1 MGDRDIPS
9 VPITTLAGLTSLS
22 DMLSELPISDSLST
36 VSTALNRSLLFHPR
50 VAEEANNLLATRD
63 DSLIG
68 QLVNAIEQTNS
79 DHIELKDQYVQ
90 PSTSKS
96 MQDGPLLL
104 QAIRSCR
111 ADVFNRPQTA
121 ATHQQQQHQQ
131 QQMLAQQQQQH
142 KIIFTSQIPNFPS
155 EHYSS
160 LQTQHQQQDYLSQIS
175 QISQQQQPS
184 QPIVLSQSPVSSQHS
199 NHPPLETRNQTKI
212 PYQQQQQQQQHQQ
225 QSPQTTPSPSSKVI
239 IRQQVINLPN
249 IAYSSNSAENSQQQ
263 QQIFQQQQQQQQL
276 LQQQQHQ
283 QQNKQQQYHNQNV
296 IVSHQSVIQNQQVSQ
311 FHQQQQ
317 QLPPQQQ
324 QPQQLH
330 KPTDPHRTVIQQPV
344 AAAAGSSLNALPD
357 SVVSQQHHQQQPQQQ
372 QQQPLV
378 NHVAQQQQSQ
388 QQQAIYQQHQTVSPQ
403 QQSHQ
408 NVINLNNNLNS
419 ASTTVQHN
427 QHVTTNHVQPLQ
439 QQQQRTP
446 LPAPKQQSQTATIN
460 EQSQLKNGN
469 TTAVNNHQPYP
480 RSQVPTQ
487 QTPQQQQQH
496 NVNHVIKTPEAAPR
510 NSEYLQQQQS
520 KNLDARGR
528 PSPAQGTT
536 APETDPTQ
544 TSLRKQQE
552 HQQAQAATPPVQ
564 RINQPTPM
572 STPPNKPRP
581 PGGVP
586 PGGTQTSTPP
596 SGPRPISV
604 AGALQRATM
613 NAPKLA
619 ATTPTP
625 VTSIAVS
632 GALMKTPTTT
642 TTSAPT
648 TPSSVSQQPMP
659 QPVQQANQ
667 TPVKK
672 PQKVNLKKLCRMVS
686 MGEVDSLS
694 LKKCSVRLEKLSED
708 HMTMMQEDLKKF
720 SQAEPKL
727 AMRLGLVKKSAEM
740 IFSKMK
746 EDERRYTGLLAKRK
760 AQEDAMNPED
770 MFSKPKLRKVE
781 KMVIPV
787 VKKLSKEE
795 LMNTNTYQRFMSI
808 MGKIFDQLDETEAPN
823 LDEADE
829 QFECIPTS
837 MLSSISSEAAKLK
850 ARNAID
856 AIPENKLTLL
866 ITYAMRSVHSAK
878 NLSGTELQDDLVG
891 DECIEKILNAMEAA
905 LLICSIYTCKSTK
918 FLQEDNIDAI
928 IKFVQFQLRE
938 TVFPSYDP
946 VYSVETKKKT
956 DGKKSKKMP
965 SYQQKGLSVL
975 YTKIVELGKQL
986 VTMFEKFHFVDT
998 IVIHASALGVEP
1010 FFVDNIETLQF
1021 VCLDLVTSIFQN
1033 EKYSH
1038 HRRNIVADILS
1049 SIDRLP
1055 HSKRNLRPYKLVNN
1069 AGNIQMM
1076 TALVLQLIQC
1086 AVVLPEAMGDSN
1098 PKKANNE
1105 IVNSSNPKSADLYII
1120 GKYDTA
1126 LSIGGNFLATFLD
1139 KCKSRSSET
1148 DFRPLFENF
1157 IHDLL
1162 TTVNKPEWPASEL
1175 LLSLLGT
1182 MLVKKMSDKG
1192 VEQSIRVVSLEYLGI
1207 VAARLR
1213 KDTVESRCK
1222 VRTMDSLIKYIKI
1235 EQEKEGDEYKQNSK
1249 FQLDEEEERTEFLE
1263 KILLDFLAANA
1274 QEGNIVWNHA
1284 RHFYI
1289 TQWYRDIIQRK
1300 KNIAAGEKGYAS
1312 RKKQAKRRKKYTSES
1327 ENSDG
1332 GGIDSDIEEVK
1343 TGVDQELNSEIFRLL
1358 DTRKATYLSQI
1369 CPFGDKNAGISE
1381 IKTYIDYGNANLIA
1395 QYLASKRSFS
1405 QSFDKYL
1412 QKIILVVREPVVA
1425 IRTRAMKCLGNIVE
1439 VDQMVLA
1446 RKDMQMGVHQKLL
1459 DTAISVRE
1467 AAVDL
1472 VGKYILSDPDLID
1485 QYYDMI
1491 STRILD
1497 TGVSVRKRV
1506 IKILR
1511 DICIEY
1517 PEQEKIPDIC
1527 VKMIRRVNDEEG
1539 IQKLVMDVFMTMWF
1553 HPCNPNDK
1561 AAMDRKITQIIDVV
1575 CSSHET
1581 GTQGFDALLKSI
1593 FEPKENKEDSKA
1605 KKEIPKTLIKACQQ
1619 IVDGLVDATMKLES
1633 SENKK
1638 LVGCIT
1644 ALHLF
1649 SKIQPQLL
1657 VNHAMTLEP
1666 YLNIRCQ
1673 NAINYK
1679 FISSVAEILE
1689 QVVPLM
1695 EHPSEIFLADLESHL
1710 MMLIVTQ
1717 SQAVVLSCVSCLS
1730 AVVNKITK
1738 NYTLIRDC
1746 FSKFYYKGLV
1756 SSKEKLISD
1765 PSIPIEQLYR
1775 PQFRRSIYTVG
1786 LIMRYFDF
1794 KQPDV
1799 YGGEDD
1805 AQGALPANICED
1817 VYSTLAFFLSCS
1829 HSEIC
1834 KETLLSMGNFCVKN
1848 YEYLTKQELRDY
1860 YNYLLTQDTV
1870 LTEMKIVVLK
1880 NILMYLTEEENKMVR
1895 NDKEW
1900 AKQSQ
1905 TEDLKEMGDVSSGM
1919 ASRVIQIYLK
1929 EILRSFLHRDTGV
1942 RMWAMR
1948 VVEIVLRQGL
1958 VHPVQIVPFLI
1969 CLSTDPEREVAHS
1982 ADRHL
1987 QEIDKQYPG
1996 FVNMK
2001 SHAGLQYSYE
2011 LQVLLQKLDDSS
2023 IVRGYRIKDPQE
2035 PPSALN
2041 GFLYTLL
2048 RNTKPQRRA
2057 LVQSITKQFDDGKI
2071 SLQQMLYLA
2080 DNLAY
2085 FPYMVQDEPLYI
2097 IHHIDVLISVTGTNL
2112 LATFREGLKPPPGAE
2127 NNPDQPPN
2135 PLEDDDDDD
2144 QDVILSRLPEDTTE
2158 LQNCITSAQGCMLL
2172 LILKQ
2177 HLKDI
2182 YGITDCK
2189 ISRYSPSEAGKIYD
2203 KTMQRRSNSLFDPK
2217 ATITLL
2223 KENRQTM
2230 AVQSDDDRAELVQR
2244 YLDFKQLMLRLD
2256 PDDPDLLDEDDRAP
2270 PKNSE
2275 PNSTVTTPVK
2285 QGGDANSAN
2294 PGGESTTTTPVSN
2307 NVGGGSA
2314 ATPHVNNVNSTATSA
2329 SSNATSAVGT
2339 RTPKSSTRPSAA
2351 TTNAASSR
2359 KNLPSRSARKK
2370 RRKLSSTEEEE
2381 SEPSDMDYD

>member
-121 ATHQQQQHQQ
+121 ATQQQQQHQQ

-142 KIIFTSQIPNFPS
+142 KI
-155 EHYSS
+155 
-160 LQTQHQQQDYLSQIS
+160 
-175 QISQQQQPS
+175 
-184 QPIVLSQSPVSSQHS
+184 
-199 NHPPLETRNQTKI
+199 K
-212 PYQQQQQQQQHQQ
+212 
-225 QSPQTTPSPSSKVI
+225 
-239 IRQQVINLPN
+239 
-249 IAYSSNSAENSQQQ
+249 NSQQQ

-283 QQNKQQQYHNQNV
+283 QQQQQQQYHNQNV

-324 QPQQLH
+324 QLH

-344 AAAAGSSLNALPD
+344 AAAAGSSLNALPA
-357 SVVSQQHHQQQPQQQ
+357 SVVSQQHHHQQPQQQ

-378 NHVAQQQQSQ
+378 NHVAQQQQPQ

-427 QHVTTNHVQPLQ
+427 QHVTINHVQPLQQQ

-446 LPAPKQQSQTATIN
+446 LPAPKQQPQTATIN

-487 QTPQQQQQH
+487 QTPQQQQH

-536 APETDPTQ
+536 APETDSTQ

-613 NAPKLA
+613 NAPKLT
-619 ATTPTP
+619 ATTPIP

-648 TPSSVSQQPMP
+648 TPSSVSQQPTA
-659 QPVQQANQ
+659 QPAQQANQ
-667 TPVKK
+667 TPAPVKK
-672 PQKVNLKKLCRMVS
+672 PQKVNLKKLCRMVN
-686 MGEVDSLS
+686 MGEVDSLN
-694 LKKCSVRLEKLSED
+694 LKKCSVRLDKLSED
-708 HMTMMQEDLKKF
+708 HMTMMQADLKKF

-2285 QGGDANSAN
+2285 QGGDAN

-2307 NVGGGSA
+2307 NVG

>member
-1 MGDRDIPS
+1 MGDRDVPS

-79 DHIELKDQYVQ
+79 DHIELKDQYSQ
-90 PSTSKS
+90 QQAQQQANQSR
-96 MQDGPLLL
+96 QQLLQEGPLLL
-104 QAIRSCR
+104 QAIHACR
-111 ADVFNRPQTA
+111 ADVFNRPSSSS
-121 ATHQQQQHQQ
+121 ATG
-131 QQMLAQQQQQH
+131 
-142 KIIFTSQIPNFPS
+142 
-155 EHYSS
+155 
-160 LQTQHQQQDYLSQIS
+160 
-175 QISQQQQPS
+175 
-184 QPIVLSQSPVSSQHS
+184 
-199 NHPPLETRNQTKI
+199 
-212 PYQQQQQQQQHQQ
+212 QQQQQQQKIKNNQLKQQ
-225 QSPQTTPSPSSKVI
+225 
-239 IRQQVINLPN
+239 
-249 IAYSSNSAENSQQQ
+249 QQQ
-263 QQIFQQQQQQQQL
+263 QQIFQQQQQQQQ
-276 LQQQQHQ
+276 
-283 QQNKQQQYHNQNV
+283 HNQNV
-296 IVSHQSVIQNQQVSQ
+296 IVTHQTVIQNQQQQQPQ
-311 FHQQQQ
+311 FHSQ

-324 QPQQLH
+324 QQQQLR
-330 KPTDPHRTVIQQPV
+330 PATQSVIQQPQV
-344 AAAAGSSLNALPD
+344 QVTATSSNVLP
-357 SVVSQQHHQQQPQQQ
+357 VHQQNHVPQQ
-372 QQQPLV
+372 
-378 NHVAQQQQSQ
+378 Q
-388 QQQAIYQQHQTVSPQ
+388 QQQAIYQPHQ
-403 QQSHQ
+403 Q
-408 NVINLNNNLNS
+408 NVINKNNLQHS
-419 ASTTVQHN
+419 AS
-427 QHVTTNHVQPLQ
+427 
-439 QQQQRTP
+439 
-446 LPAPKQQSQTATIN
+446 AA
-460 EQSQLKNGN
+460 
-469 TTAVNNHQPYP
+469 A
-480 RSQVPTQ
+480 
-487 QTPQQQQQH
+487 PQQQQQQQPHLVNNVVQQTPPGVLKQQQQHPVAAPVGIEQSQQLKNGSTTNNLH
-496 NVNHVIKTPEAAPR
+496 NHQYPAAQQQQLPNHVAKAPEAAPR

-520 KNLDARGR
+520 KNLGAPGR

-544 TSLRKQQE
+544 TALRKQQE
-552 HQQAQAATPPVQ
+552 QQQAAQAAGASPVQ
-564 RINQPTPM
+564 RISQPMPAPANQP
-572 STPPNKPRP
+572 K
-581 PGGVP
+581 
-586 PGGTQTSTPP
+586 TQPVTTAAP
-596 SGPRPISV
+596 PRPISV
-604 AGALQRATM
+604 AGALQRAGM
-613 NAPKLA
+613 NATQKAAPQPATSPVVTTIGVAGALMKAPTA
-619 ATTPTP
+619 ATTPQAPATP
-625 VTSIAVS
+625 KPKP
-632 GALMKTPTTT
+632 L
-642 TTSAPT
+642 
-648 TPSSVSQQPMP
+648 
-659 QPVQQANQ
+659 
-667 TPVKK
+667 KK
-672 PQKVNLKKLCRMVS
+672 PERVNLKKLCRM
-686 MGEVDSLS
+686 MNLS
-694 LKKCSVRLEKLSED
+694 DVGGVALKKCSVRLDKFSEEHLKL
-708 HMTMMQEDLKKF
+708 MQEDLKKF
-720 SQAEPKL
+720 TLAEPKL
-727 AMRLGLVKKSAEM
+727 AMKLGLTKKSNEM

-746 EDERRYTGLLAKRK
+746 EDEKRYAGLLAKRK
-760 AQEDAMNPED
+760 AQDDAVNPED
-770 MFSKPKLRKVE
+770 LFSKPKLRKVE
-781 KMVIPV
+781 RLVAPV
-787 VKKLSKEE
+787 VKKMSKEE
-795 LMNTNTYQRFMSI
+795 LMSTSMYQRFMSI
-808 MGKIFDQLDETEAPN
+808 MDKIFDQLDETEAPN
-823 LDEADE
+823 LDDGDE
-829 QFECIPTS
+829 QLDCIPTS
-837 MLSSISSEAAKLK
+837 MLTNIGSEAAKLK

-856 AIPENKLTLL
+856 AIPENKLTML
-866 ITYAMRSVHSAK
+866 ITYAMRSIHSAK
-878 NLSGTELQDDLVG
+878 NLSGTELGDDLVG
-891 DECIEKILNAMEAA
+891 DECIEKILNAMEAS

-918 FLQEDNIDAI
+918 FLQEDNIDSV

-938 TVFPSYDP
+938 TVFPSFDP

-956 DGKKSKKMP
+956 DGKKSKKAP
-965 SYQQKGLSVL
+965 SYQQKGLTVL
-975 YTKIVELGKQL
+975 YTKIVELGKLL

-1033 EKYSH
+1033 EKYQH

-1069 AGNIQMM
+1069 GGNIQMM

-1086 AVVLPEAMGDSN
+1086 AVVLPESLGESN
-1098 PKKANNE
+1098 SKKAANND
-1105 IVNSSNPKSADLYII
+1105 VANSNPKSADLFII

-1192 VEQSIRVVSLEYLGI
+1192 TEQSIRVVSLEYLGI

-1235 EQEKEGDEYKQNSK
+1235 EQEKEGDEYMNRSK
-1249 FQLDEEEERTEFLE
+1249 FQLDEEEERTEFLQ

-1284 RHFYI
+1284 RQFYI

-1300 KNIAAGEKGYAS
+1300 KSIAEGEKGYAS
-1312 RKKQAKRRKKYTSES
+1312 RKKQAKKRKKYLSES
-1327 ENSDG
+1327 ESDG
-1332 GGIDSDIEEVK
+1332 GGAGGDSDIEEVK

-1358 DTRKATYLSQI
+1358 DNRKTTYLAQI
-1369 CPFGDKNAGISE
+1369 CPFGGRNAATGGE
-1381 IKTYIDYGNANLIA
+1381 IKTYIDYSNANLIA

-1485 QYYDMI
+1485 QYYEMI
-1491 STRILD
+1491 SQRILD

-1553 HPCNPNDK
+1553 TPSNPSDK
-1561 AAMDRKITQIIDVV
+1561 GAMDRKITQIIDVV

-1593 FEPKENKEDSKA
+1593 FEPKEVKADSTA

-1695 EHPSEIFLADLESHL
+1695 DHPSEIFLADLESHL

-1730 AVVNKITK
+1730 GVVNRITK
-1738 NYTLIRDC
+1738 NYALIRDC

-1756 SSKEKLISD
+1756 SSKKLLSE
-1765 PSIPIEQLYR
+1765 SAIPIEQLYR

-1799 YGGEDD
+1799 YGGAED
-1805 AQGALPANICED
+1805 AQGALPANICDD
-1817 VYSTLAFFLSCS
+1817 VYNTLAFFLSCS

-1848 YEYLTKQELRDY
+1848 YEYLTKTELREY

-1870 LTEMKIVVLK
+1870 LTEMKINVLK

-1900 AKQSQ
+1900 EKQSK

-1958 VHPVQIVPFLI
+1958 VHPVQIVPYLI
-1969 CLSTDPEREVAHS
+1969 CLSTDPEKEVAHS

-1987 QEIDKQYPG
+1987 QEIDKHYPG

-2001 SHAGLQYSYE
+2001 SHAGMQYSFE
-2011 LQVLLQKLDDSS
+2011 LQVLLQKRDASS
-2023 IVRGYRIKDPQE
+2023 IVRGYRIRDPAE
-2035 PPSALN
+2035 PPTALN

-2071 SLQQMLYLA
+2071 ALQQMLYLA

-2085 FPYMVQDEPLYI
+2085 FPYAVQDEPLYI
-2097 IHHIDVLISVTGTNL
+2097 IHHIDVLISVAGTNL

-2127 NNPDQPPN
+2127 NNPEQAPN

-2144 QDVILSRLPEDTTE
+2144 QDAILNRLPEDTTE
-2158 LQNCITSAQGCMLL
+2158 LQTCITSAQGCMLL

-2177 HLKDI
+2177 HLKET

-2203 KTMQRRSNSLFDPK
+2203 KAMQRRSNSLFDPK

-2223 KENRQTM
+2223 RENRTSEGVQTQEER
-2230 AVQSDDDRAELVQR
+2230 VELVQR

-2256 PDDPDLLDEDDRAP
+2256 PDDPDLLDEDDKLP
-2270 PKNSE
+2270 PKGGGGAGSE
-2275 PNSTVTTPVK
+2275 PN
-2285 QGGDANSAN
+2285 
-2294 PGGESTTTTPVSN
+2294 STTTTPVKQPPAAGGDTNSTTPATGSSNSHSN
-2307 NVGGGSA
+2307 NAPGS
-2314 ATPHVNNVNSTATSA
+2314 TTHHHVNNVSRTPRSTGGGRSSSTANSGSSA
-2329 SSNATSAVGT
+2329 
-2339 RTPKSSTRPSAA
+2339 RKSSSQAGRG
-2351 TTNAASSR
+2351 
-2359 KNLPSRSARKK
+2359 SARKK
-2370 RRKLSSTEEEE
+2370 RRKLSSSEEEE
-2381 SEPSDMDYD
+2381 SDASDMDYD

>member
-1 MGDRDIPS
+1 MGDRDVPS

-79 DHIELKDQYVQ
+79 DHIELKDQYSQ
-90 PSTSKS
+90 QQAQQQANQSR
-96 MQDGPLLL
+96 QQLLQEGPLLL
-104 QAIRSCR
+104 QAIHACR
-111 ADVFNRPQTA
+111 ADVFNRPSSSS
-121 ATHQQQQHQQ
+121 ATGQQQQ
-131 QQMLAQQQQQH
+131 
-142 KIIFTSQIPNFPS
+142 KIISTSQAQVFNFPTD
-155 EHYSS
+155 HYSS
-160 LQTQHQQQDYLSQIS
+160 IQTHHL
-175 QISQQQQPS
+175 QQQQPVQQQIYVPQQHHP
-184 QPIVLSQSPVSSQHS
+184 QPQFVFSQSPITIHHAPASASHPATVVVHQQQPTAVQIGAAAANSYQPQSTPQKVIIRQQAIYQPHQQNVINKNNLQHS
-199 NHPPLETRNQTKI
+199 ASAAAP
-212 PYQQQQQQQQHQQ
+212 QQQQQQQPHLVNNVVQQ
-225 QSPQTTPSPSSKVI
+225 TPPGVLKHPVAAPVGI
-239 IRQQVINLPN
+239 EQ
-249 IAYSSNSAENSQQQ
+249 SQQ
-263 QQIFQQQQQQQQL
+263 L
-276 LQQQQHQ
+276 KNGSTTNHNLHNHQ
-283 QQNKQQQYHNQNV
+283 YPAA
-296 IVSHQSVIQNQQVSQ
+296 
-311 FHQQQQ
+311 QQQ
-317 QLPPQQQ
+317 QLP
-324 QPQQLH
+324 
-330 KPTDPHRTVIQQPV
+330 
-344 AAAAGSSLNALPD
+344 
-357 SVVSQQHHQQQPQQQ
+357 
-372 QQQPLV
+372 
-378 NHVAQQQQSQ
+378 NHVAK
-388 QQQAIYQQHQTVSPQ
+388 A
-403 QQSHQ
+403 
-408 NVINLNNNLNS
+408 
-419 ASTTVQHN
+419 
-427 QHVTTNHVQPLQ
+427 
-439 QQQQRTP
+439 
-446 LPAPKQQSQTATIN
+446 
-460 EQSQLKNGN
+460 
-469 TTAVNNHQPYP
+469 
-480 RSQVPTQ
+480 
-487 QTPQQQQQH
+487 
-496 NVNHVIKTPEAAPR
+496 PEAAPR

-520 KNLDARGR
+520 KNLGAPGR

-544 TSLRKQQE
+544 TALRKQQE
-552 HQQAQAATPPVQ
+552 QQQAAQAAGASPVQ
-564 RINQPTPM
+564 RISQPMPAPANQP
-572 STPPNKPRP
+572 K
-581 PGGVP
+581 
-586 PGGTQTSTPP
+586 TQPVTTAAP
-596 SGPRPISV
+596 PRPISV
-604 AGALQRATM
+604 AGALQRAGM
-613 NAPKLA
+613 NATQKAAPQPATSPVVTTIGVAGALMKAPTTGAA
-619 ATTPTP
+619 ATTPQAPATP
-625 VTSIAVS
+625 KPKP
-632 GALMKTPTTT
+632 L
-642 TTSAPT
+642 
-648 TPSSVSQQPMP
+648 
-659 QPVQQANQ
+659 
-667 TPVKK
+667 KK
-672 PQKVNLKKLCRMVS
+672 PERVNLKKLCRMMNLS
-686 MGEVDSLS
+686 EVGGVA
-694 LKKCSVRLEKLSED
+694 LKKCSVRLDKFSEEHLKL
-708 HMTMMQEDLKKF
+708 MQEDLKKF
-720 SQAEPKL
+720 TLAEPKL
-727 AMRLGLVKKSAEM
+727 AMKLGLTKKSNEM

-746 EDERRYTGLLAKRK
+746 EDEKRYAGLLAKRK
-760 AQEDAMNPED
+760 AQDDAVNPED
-770 MFSKPKLRKVE
+770 LFSKPKLRKVE
-781 KMVIPV
+781 RLVAPV
-787 VKKLSKEE
+787 VKKMSKEE
-795 LMNTNTYQRFMSI
+795 LMSTSMYQRFMSI
-808 MGKIFDQLDETEAPN
+808 MDKIFDQLDETEAPN
-823 LDEADE
+823 LDDGDE
-829 QFECIPTS
+829 QLDCIPTS
-837 MLSSISSEAAKLK
+837 MLTNIGSEAAKLK

-856 AIPENKLTLL
+856 AIPENKLTML
-866 ITYAMRSVHSAK
+866 ITYAMRSIHSAK
-878 NLSGTELQDDLVG
+878 NLSGTELGDDLVG
-891 DECIEKILNAMEAA
+891 DECIEKILNAMEAS

-918 FLQEDNIDAI
+918 FLQEDNIDSV

-938 TVFPSYDP
+938 TVFPSFDP

-956 DGKKSKKMP
+956 DGKKSKKAP
-965 SYQQKGLSVL
+965 SYQQKGLTVL
-975 YTKIVELGKQL
+975 YTKIVELGKLL

-1033 EKYSH
+1033 EKYQH

-1069 AGNIQMM
+1069 GGNIQMM

-1086 AVVLPEAMGDSN
+1086 AVVLPESLGESN
-1098 PKKANNE
+1098 SKKAANND
-1105 IVNSSNPKSADLYII
+1105 VANSNPKSADLFII

-1192 VEQSIRVVSLEYLGI
+1192 TEQSIRVVSLEYLGI

-1235 EQEKEGDEYKQNSK
+1235 EQEKEGDEYTNRSK
-1249 FQLDEEEERTEFLE
+1249 FQLDEEEERTEFLQ

-1284 RHFYI
+1284 RQFYI

-1300 KNIAAGEKGYAS
+1300 KSIAEGEKGYAS
-1312 RKKQAKRRKKYTSES
+1312 RKKQAKKRKKYLSES
-1327 ENSDG
+1327 ESDG
-1332 GGIDSDIEEVK
+1332 GGAGGDSDIEEVK

-1358 DTRKATYLSQI
+1358 DNRKTTYLAQI
-1369 CPFGDKNAGISE
+1369 CPFGGRNAATGGE
-1381 IKTYIDYGNANLIA
+1381 IKTYIDYSNANLIA

-1485 QYYDMI
+1485 QYYEMI
-1491 STRILD
+1491 SQRILD

-1553 HPCNPNDK
+1553 TPSNPSDK
-1561 AAMDRKITQIIDVV
+1561 GAMDRKITQIIDVV

-1593 FEPKENKEDSKA
+1593 FEPKEVKADSTA

-1695 EHPSEIFLADLESHL
+1695 DHPSEIFLADLESHL

-1730 AVVNKITK
+1730 GVVNRITK
-1738 NYTLIRDC
+1738 NYALIRDC

-1756 SSKEKLISD
+1756 SSKKLLSE
-1765 PSIPIEQLYR
+1765 SAIPIEQLYR

-1799 YGGEDD
+1799 YGGAED
-1805 AQGALPANICED
+1805 AQGALPANICDD
-1817 VYSTLAFFLSCS
+1817 VYNTLAFFLSCS

-1848 YEYLTKQELRDY
+1848 YEYLTKTELREY

-1870 LTEMKIVVLK
+1870 LTEMKINVLK

-1900 AKQSQ
+1900 EKQSK

-1958 VHPVQIVPFLI
+1958 VHPVQIVPYLI
-1969 CLSTDPEREVAHS
+1969 CLSTDPEKEVAHS

-1987 QEIDKQYPG
+1987 QEIDKHYPG

-2001 SHAGLQYSYE
+2001 SHAG
-2011 LQVLLQKLDDSS
+2011 
-2023 IVRGYRIKDPQE
+2023 
-2035 PPSALN
+2035 
-2041 GFLYTLL
+2041 
-2048 RNTKPQRRA
+2048 
-2057 LVQSITKQFDDGKI
+2057 
-2071 SLQQMLYLA
+2071 M
-2080 DNLAY
+2080 
-2085 FPYMVQDEPLYI
+2085 
-2097 IHHIDVLISVTGTNL
+2097 H
-2112 LATFREGLKPPPGAE
+2112 
-2127 NNPDQPPN
+2127 
-2135 PLEDDDDDD
+2135 
-2144 QDVILSRLPEDTTE
+2144 
-2158 LQNCITSAQGCMLL
+2158 
-2172 LILKQ
+2172 
-2177 HLKDI
+2177 
-2182 YGITDCK
+2182 K

-2203 KTMQRRSNSLFDPK
+2203 KAMQRRSNSLFDPK

-2223 KENRQTM
+2223 RENRTSEGVQTQEER
-2230 AVQSDDDRAELVQR
+2230 VELVQR

-2256 PDDPDLLDEDDRAP
+2256 PDDPDLLDEDDKLP
-2270 PKNSE
+2270 PKGGAGAGSE
-2275 PNSTVTTPVK
+2275 PN
-2285 QGGDANSAN
+2285 
-2294 PGGESTTTTPVSN
+2294 STTTTPVKQPPPAGGDTNSTTPATGSSNSHSN
-2307 NVGGGSA
+2307 NAPGS
-2314 ATPHVNNVNSTATSA
+2314 TTHHHVNNVSRTPRSTGGGRSSSTANTGSSA
-2329 SSNATSAVGT
+2329 
-2339 RTPKSSTRPSAA
+2339 RKSSSQAGRG
-2351 TTNAASSR
+2351 
-2359 KNLPSRSARKK
+2359 SARKK
-2370 RRKLSSTEEEE
+2370 RRKLSSSEEEE
-2381 SEPSDMDYD
+2381 SDASDMDYD

>member
-79 DHIELKDQYVQ
+79 DHIELKDQYGQ
-90 PSTSKS
+90 QTTSNKS
-96 MQDGPLLL
+96 LQEGPLLL
-104 QAIRSCR
+104 QAIHSCR
-111 ADVFNRPQTA
+111 PDVFNRPMTA
-121 ATHQQQQHQQ
+121 HQQQQQL
-131 QQMLAQQQQQH
+131 LAQQQQ
-142 KIIFTSQIPNFPS
+142 KLKN
-155 EHYSS
+155 
-160 LQTQHQQQDYLSQIS
+160 
-175 QISQQQQPS
+175 
-184 QPIVLSQSPVSSQHS
+184 
-199 NHPPLETRNQTKI
+199 N
-212 PYQQQQQQQQHQQ
+212 
-225 QSPQTTPSPSSKVI
+225 
-239 IRQQVINLPN
+239 
-249 IAYSSNSAENSQQQ
+249 QQQ
-263 QQIFQQQQQQQQL
+263 QQIFQQQHQQQLLHQQQQQ
-276 LQQQQHQ
+276 QQ
-283 QQNKQQQYHNQNV
+283 HNQNV
-296 IVSHQSVIQNQQVSQ
+296 IVSHQSVIQNQQTQ
-311 FHQQQQ
+311 FHSPPHQQQQ
-317 QLPPQQQ
+317 
-324 QPQQLH
+324 
-330 KPTDPHRTVIQQPV
+330 KPIDPHRTVIQQPV
-344 AAAAGSSLNALPD
+344 ATAGSSSNVLPGSGDSPEPALL
-357 SVVSQQHHQQQPQQQ
+357 SVANHVPQLQQQATYLQQAASQQQP
-372 QQQPLV
+372 
-378 NHVAQQQQSQ
+378 
-388 QQQAIYQQHQTVSPQ
+388 
-403 QQSHQ
+403 HQ
-408 NVINLNNNLNS
+408 NVINMNNNLNS
-419 ASTTVQHN
+419 ASPVQHHPQQQQN
-427 QHVTTNHVQPLQ
+427 TTNHVQPLQ
-439 QQQQRTP
+439 QQQPQQRSP
-446 LPAPKQQSQTATIN
+446 LAVAKQQSHPAIT
-460 EQSQLKNGN
+460 EQSQLKNGS
-469 TTAVNNHQPYP
+469 TTALHNHQHP
-480 RSQVPTQ
+480 RPHVPTQ
-487 QTPQQQQQH
+487 QQPQQQQQH
-496 NVNHVIKTPEAAPR
+496 NSNHLIKTPEAAPR

-520 KNLDARGR
+520 KNLDSRGR

-552 HQQAQAATPPVQ
+552 NQQAQAATPPVQ
-564 RINQPTPM
+564 RINQPTPTA
-572 STPPNKPRP
+572 TPSNKPRP
-581 PGGVP
+581 GGISS
-586 PGGTQTSTPP
+586 GGTPPTTTPTT
-596 SGPRPISV
+596 GPRPISV
-604 AGALQRATM
+604 AGALHRAGL
-613 NAPKLA
+613 NALPKPN
-619 ATTPTP
+619 TTATP
-625 VTSIAVS
+625 VTSIGIS
-632 GALMKTPTTT
+632 GAIMRPPTSTV
-642 TTSAPT
+642 APT
-648 TPSSVSQQPMP
+648 TPSSASQQTP
-659 QPVQQANQ
+659 QPQPQPNK
-667 TPVKK
+667 TPMKK
-672 PQKVNLKKLCRMVS
+672 PQRVNLKKLCRMIS
-686 MGEVDSLS
+686 MADVDTLN
-694 LKKCSVRLEKLSED
+694 LKKCSIRVEKLNED
-708 HMTMMQEDLKKF
+708 HMKMMQEDLKKF
-720 SQAEPKL
+720 SQVEPKL
-727 AMRLGLVKKSAEM
+727 AMRLGLVKKNAEM

-746 EDERRYTGLLAKRK
+746 EDEKRYTGLLAKRK
-760 AQEDAMNPED
+760 AQDDAINPED

-781 KMVIPV
+781 RMVAPV
-787 VKKLSKEE
+787 VKKMSKEE

-808 MGKIFDQLDETEAPN
+808 MGKIFDQLDETEVPN
-823 LDEADE
+823 LDDGDE

-866 ITYAMRSVHSAK
+866 ITYAMRSIHSAK

-946 VYSVETKKKT
+946 VYSVETKKKS
-956 DGKKSKKMP
+956 DGKKSKKIP

-1086 AVVLPEAMGDSN
+1086 AVVLPESMGDNN

-1105 IVNSSNPKSADLYII
+1105 AVVNSSNPKSADLYII

-1235 EQEKEGDEYKQNSK
+1235 EQEKEGDEYMKNSK
-1249 FQLDEEEERTEFLE
+1249 FQLDEEEERTEFLQ

-1300 KNIAAGEKGYAS
+1300 KSIADGEKGYAS
-1312 RKKQAKRRKKYTSES
+1312 RKKQAKKRKKYIASES
-1327 ENSDG
+1327 DNSDG
-1332 GGIDSDIEEVK
+1332 GRGDSDIEEVK
-1343 TGVDQELNSEIFRLL
+1343 PGVDQELNSEIFRLL
-1358 DTRKATYLSQI
+1358 DTRKTTYLSQV
-1369 CPFGDKNAGISE
+1369 CPFGGKNANVSE

-1485 QYYDMI
+1485 QYYEMI
-1491 STRILD
+1491 SQRILD

-1517 PEQEKIPDIC
+1517 PEQDKIPDIC

-1553 HPCNPNDK
+1553 NPCNPNDK

-1581 GTQGFDALLKSI
+1581 GTHGFDALLKSI

-1730 AVVNKITK
+1730 GVVNRITK
-1738 NYTLIRDC
+1738 NYALIRDC

-1799 YGGEDD
+1799 YGGQDE
-1805 AQGALPANICED
+1805 AQGSLPANICED

-1848 YEYLTKQELRDY
+1848 YEYLTKTELREY
-1860 YNYLLTQDTV
+1860 YNYLLTQETV

-1969 CLSTDPEREVAHS
+1969 CLSTDPEKEVAHS

-2023 IVRGYRIKDPQE
+2023 IVRGYRIRDPQE
-2035 PPSALN
+2035 PPSAMN

-2085 FPYMVQDEPLYI
+2085 FPYAVQDEPLYI

-2127 NNPDQPPN
+2127 SNPEQAPN

-2144 QDVILSRLPEDTTE
+2144 QDVILNRLPDDTTE
-2158 LQNCITSAQGCMLL
+2158 LQNCITAAQGVMLL

-2203 KTMQRRSNSLFDPK
+2203 KAMQRRSNTLFDPK

-2223 KENRQTM
+2223 KENRQAT
-2230 AVQSDDDRAELVQR
+2230 AIQSEEDRAELVQR

-2285 QGGDANSAN
+2285 QGGANNAGGADGDSSA
-2294 PGGESTTTTPVSN
+2294 TPVSN
-2307 NVGGGSA
+2307 NVGGGGA
-2314 ATPHVNNVNSTATSA
+2314 HANNVNSATTA
-2329 SSNATSAVGT
+2329 SSHTMPASTHT
-2339 RTPKSSTRPSAA
+2339 RTPKSSSRSSA

-2359 KNLPSRSARKK
+2359 KSQPSRSSRKK

-2381 SEPSDMDYD
+2381 SEASDMDYD

>member
-22 DMLSELPISDSLST
+22 DMLSELPISDSFST

-79 DHIELKDQYVQ
+79 DHIELKDQYGQ
-90 PSTSKS
+90 QSTSKS
-96 MQDGPLLL
+96 LQEGPLLL
-104 QAIRSCR
+104 QAIHSCQ
-111 ADVFNRPQTA
+111 ADVFNRPQTLH
-121 ATHQQQQHQQ
+121 HQQQQMLVQQQQQQKIKNNQQQQQQIFHQQQQQQHILHQQQQQHNQNVIVAHQSVIQSQQPPHFNQQQQQLHPNQQMLQQQHQQ
-131 QQMLAQQQQQH
+131 Q
-142 KIIFTSQIPNFPS
+142 
-155 EHYSS
+155 
-160 LQTQHQQQDYLSQIS
+160 
-175 QISQQQQPS
+175 
-184 QPIVLSQSPVSSQHS
+184 
-199 NHPPLETRNQTKI
+199 
-212 PYQQQQQQQQHQQ
+212 
-225 QSPQTTPSPSSKVI
+225 
-239 IRQQVINLPN
+239 
-249 IAYSSNSAENSQQQ
+249 
-263 QQIFQQQQQQQQL
+263 
-276 LQQQQHQ
+276 
-283 QQNKQQQYHNQNV
+283 
-296 IVSHQSVIQNQQVSQ
+296 
-311 FHQQQQ
+311 
-317 QLPPQQQ
+317 
-324 QPQQLH
+324 H
-330 KPTDPHRTVIQQPV
+330 KPVDPHRTVIHQPV
-344 AAAAGSSLNALPD
+344 TTAASSSTELPD
-357 SVVSQQHHQQQPQQQ
+357 LMVSQQQLQQQQYHQQLPNHVDTQQQPQLQQQQALHHQQQTI
-372 QQQPLV
+372 V
-378 NHVAQQQQSQ
+378 
-388 QQQAIYQQHQTVSPQ
+388 

-408 NVINLNNNLNS
+408 NVINKNNNINS
-419 ASTTVQHN
+419 ASTIVQHH
-427 QHVTTNHVQPLQ
+427 QQITANHVQPLQ
-439 QQQQRTP
+439 QPQQRSP
-446 LPAPKQQSQTATIN
+446 LAAPKQQSHPAIN
-460 EQSQLKNGN
+460 EQSQLKNGS
-469 TTAVNNHQPYP
+469 TPAVQNHQPYP
-480 RSQVPTQ
+480 RPHAPTQ
-487 QTPQQQQQH
+487 QTPQQQQQQP
-496 NVNHVIKTPEAAPR
+496 NVNHLIKTPEAAPR

-544 TSLRKQQE
+544 TSLRKQHE
-552 HQQAQAATPPVQ
+552 HQQAQAASPPVQ

-572 STPPNKPRP
+572 ATPPNKPRP

-586 PGGTQTSTPP
+586 PGGTSTSTTP
-596 SGPRPISV
+596 STKPISV
-604 AGALQRATM
+604 AGALQRAG
-613 NAPKLA
+613 AIAIPKPA
-619 ATTPTP
+619 ITTP
-625 VTSIAVS
+625 VTSIAVA
-632 GALMKTPTTT
+632 GALMKAPAI

-648 TPSSVSQQPMP
+648 TPNSSAAANQQQTPQTGQTPQQQQQP
-659 QPVQQANQ
+659 NK
-667 TPVKK
+667 TPMKK
-672 PQKVNLKKLCRMVS
+672 PQRVNLKKLCRMIA
-686 MGEVDSLS
+686 MTEVDTLN
-694 LKKCSVRLEKLSED
+694 LKKCSVKLEKLNED
-708 HMTMMQEDLKKF
+708 HMKMMQEDLKKF
-720 SQAEPKL
+720 AQVEPKL
-727 AMRLGLVKKSAEM
+727 AMSLGLVKKSAEM

-746 EDERRYTGLLAKRK
+746 EDERRYSGLLAKRK
-760 AQEDAMNPED
+760 AQDDAMNPED

-781 KMVIPV
+781 KMVVPV

-823 LDEADE
+823 LDDGDE

-837 MLSSISSEAAKLK
+837 MLSNISSETAKLK

-866 ITYAMRSVHSAK
+866 ITYAMRSIHSAK

-946 VYSVETKKKT
+946 VYSVETKKKV
-956 DGKKSKKMP
+956 DGKKSKKIP
-965 SYQQKGLSVL
+965 TYQQKGLSVL

-1086 AVVLPEAMGDSN
+1086 AVVLPESLGDSN
-1098 PKKANNE
+1098 TKKANNE
-1105 IVNSSNPKSADLYII
+1105 AIVNSSNPKSADLYII

-1213 KDTVESRCK
+1213 KDTVESRCR

-1235 EQEKEGDEYKQNSK
+1235 EQEKEGDEYKRNSK

-1327 ENSDG
+1327 DSDGG

-1343 TGVDQELNSEIFRLL
+1343 PGVDQELNSEIFRLL
-1358 DTRKATYLSQI
+1358 DTRKGTYLTQI
-1369 CPFGDKNAGISE
+1369 CPFGGKNAGISE

-1511 DICIEY
+1511 DICMEY
-1517 PEQEKIPDIC
+1517 PEQDKIPDIC

-1553 HPCNPNDK
+1553 NPCNSNDK

-1649 SKIQPQLL
+1649 AKIQPQLL

-1695 EHPSEIFLADLESHL
+1695 DHPSEIFLADLESHL

-1794 KQPDV
+1794 RLPDV
-1799 YGGEDD
+1799 YGGEED

-1969 CLSTDPEREVAHS
+1969 CLSTDPEKEVAHS

-2001 SHAGLQYSYE
+2001 SHAGLQYSYD
-2011 LQVLLQKLDDSS
+2011 LQVLLQKHDDSS

-2071 SLQQMLYLA
+2071 ALQQMLYLA

-2127 NNPDQPPN
+2127 NNPEQAPN

-2144 QDVILSRLPEDTTE
+2144 QEVILSRLPDDTTE

-2223 KENRQTM
+2223 KENRQVM
-2230 AVQSDDDRAELVQR
+2230 ADQSEDDRAELVQR

-2275 PNSTVTTPVK
+2275 TNSTVTTPVK
-2285 QGGDANSAN
+2285 QGEA
-2294 PGGESTTTTPVSN
+2294 GESTAATPVSN
-2307 NVGGGSA
+2307 NVGGSA
-2314 ATPHVNNVNSTATSA
+2314 THLNNVNSTATSA
-2329 SSNATSAVGT
+2329 SSNTTSAVST
-2339 RTPKSSTRPSAA
+2339 RTPKSSRPPP

-2381 SEPSDMDYD
+2381 SDASDMDYD

>member
-90 PSTSKS
+90 QSTSKS
-96 MQDGPLLL
+96 LQEGPLLL

-121 ATHQQQQHQQ
+121 HQQQQNQQQQQQMLVQQQQKIKNSQQQQQIFQHQQ
-131 QQMLAQQQQQH
+131 QQQQQLLH
-142 KIIFTSQIPNFPS
+142 
-155 EHYSS
+155 
-160 LQTQHQQQDYLSQIS
+160 
-175 QISQQQQPS
+175 
-184 QPIVLSQSPVSSQHS
+184 
-199 NHPPLETRNQTKI
+199 
-212 PYQQQQQQQQHQQ
+212 QQQQQQQHQQ
-225 QSPQTTPSPSSKVI
+225 
-239 IRQQVINLPN
+239 
-249 IAYSSNSAENSQQQ
+249 
-263 QQIFQQQQQQQQL
+263 
-276 LQQQQHQ
+276 
-283 QQNKQQQYHNQNV
+283 YHNQNV
-296 IVSHQSVIQNQQVSQ
+296 IVTHQSVIQNQQPQ
-311 FHQQQQ
+311 FHQQQP
-317 QLPPQQQ
+317 QLPSQQQ
-324 QPQQLH
+324 QQQQQQQ
-330 KPTDPHRTVIQQPV
+330 KAVDPHRSVIQQPV
-344 AAAAGSSLNALPD
+344 AAAAAGSSLNALPE
-357 SVVSQQHHQQQPQQQ
+357 SIVLQHQQQ
-372 QQQPLV
+372 QQLV
-378 NHVAQQQQSQ
+378 NHVAQQQPQ
-388 QQQAIYQQHQTVSPQ
+388 QQQAIYHQ
-403 QQSHQ
+403 QQAVTQQQQPHQ
-408 NVINLNNNLNS
+408 NVINMNNISNS
-419 ASTTVQHN
+419 ASPTVQH
-427 QHVTTNHVQPLQ
+427 QQQITTNHVQSP
-439 QQQQRTP
+439 QQQRTP
-446 LPAPKQQSQTATIN
+446 SAASKQQSHPAVN
-460 EQSQLKNGN
+460 DQSQLKNGS
-469 TTAVNNHQPYP
+469 TPTLQNHQPYP
-480 RSQVPTQ
+480 RSQFPTQ
-487 QTPQQQQQH
+487 QTPQPQQH
-496 NVNHVIKTPEAAPR
+496 SINHIIKTPEATPR

-544 TSLRKQQE
+544 TNLRKQQE
-552 HQQAQAATPPVQ
+552 HQQAQAVTPPVQ

-572 STPPNKPRP
+572 ATPPNKPRP

-586 PGGTQTSTPP
+586 PGGTPTSTPP
-596 SGPRPISV
+596 GPRPISV
-604 AGALQRATM
+604 AGALQRAGM
-613 NAPKLA
+613 NAAPKPIL
-619 ATTPTP
+619 TTP

-642 TTSAPT
+642 TTAPT
-648 TPSSVSQQPMP
+648 TPSNSSQQQTP
-659 QPVQQANQ
+659 QPQ
-667 TPVKK
+667 TPQQPPTPNKTPMKK
-672 PQKVNLKKLCRMVS
+672 PQRVNLKKLCRMITVA
-686 MGEVDSLS
+686 EIDTLN
-694 LKKCSVRLEKLSED
+694 LKKCSVRLEKLSDE
-708 HMTMMQEDLKKF
+708 HMTLMQEDLKKF

-781 KMVIPV
+781 KMVVPV

-823 LDEADE
+823 LDDGDE

-918 FLQEDNIDAI
+918 FLQEDNVDAI

-965 SYQQKGLSVL
+965 TYQQKGLSVL

-1086 AVVLPEAMGDSN
+1086 AVVLPEALGDSN

-1235 EQEKEGDEYKQNSK
+1235 EQEKEGDEYLKDSK

-1332 GGIDSDIEEVK
+1332 GGIDSDIEQVK

-1358 DTRKATYLSQI
+1358 DTRKATYLSQV
-1369 CPFGDKNAGISE
+1369 CPFGGKNAGISE

-1553 HPCNPNDK
+1553 NPCNPNDK

-1794 KQPDV
+1794 KQPEV

-1900 AKQSQ
+1900 AKQAQ

-2127 NNPDQPPN
+2127 NNPDQQPN

-2223 KENRQTM
+2223 KENRHIM

-2256 PDDPDLLDEDDRAP
+2256 PDDPDLLDEDDRAAP

-2285 QGGDANSAN
+2285 QGDANSAN
-2294 PGGESTTTTPVSN
+2294 PGGDSAAATPVSN
-2307 NVGGGSA
+2307 NVGSSGA
-2314 ATPHVNNVNSTATSA
+2314 HVNNVNSTATSA
-2329 SSNATSAVGT
+2329 SSNTTAAVGT
-2339 RTPKSSTRPSAA
+2339 RTPKSSSRPSA
-2351 TTNAASSR
+2351 TNNAASSR
-2359 KNLPSRSARKK
+2359 KTLPSRSARKK
-2370 RRKLSSTEEEE
+2370 RRKLSSSEEEE

>member
-22 DMLSELPISDSLST
+22 DLLSELPISDSLATGST
-36 VSTALNRSLLFHPR
+36 TLNRSLLFHPR

-68 QLVNAIEQTNS
+68 QLVTAIEQTNS
-79 DHIELKDQYVQ
+79 DHIELKDQYAQ
-90 PSTSKS
+90 QSPSK
-96 MQDGPLLL
+96 QLQEGPLLL
-104 QAIRSCR
+104 QSIHSCR
-111 ADVFNRPQTA
+111 PDVFSMPQ
-121 ATHQQQQHQQ
+121 THQQQILTQQ
-131 QQMLAQQQQQH
+131 QKM
-142 KIIFTSQIPNFPS
+142 ISTSQAQVFNFSS

-160 LQTQHQQQDYLSQIS
+160 IQTHHQPLQA
-175 QISQQQQPS
+175 
-184 QPIVLSQSPVSSQHS
+184 
-199 NHPPLETRNQTKI
+199 
-212 PYQQQQQQQQHQQ
+212 QQQQQQQQQSQFYTNQFLQTHSPQHQQ
-225 QSPQTTPSPSSKVI
+225 QIVFSQPPITIHHPNHPPVVVQQQQQPQQTTVQLAHLSHPIPTNLPFQHQQQQQQLQSQQQQQPSPPKVI
-239 IRQQVINLPN
+239 IRQQVINLQN
-249 IAYSSNSAENSQQQ
+249 IPYSNSSENHQLQQQ
-263 QQIFQQQQQQQQL
+263 QQLFQQQLHQQQQQQQQ
-276 LQQQQHQ
+276 Q
-283 QQNKQQQYHNQNV
+283 HNQNV
-296 IVSHQSVIQNQQVSQ
+296 SVTHQSVIQNQQMQVQ
-311 FHQQQQ
+311 HQQQR
-317 QLPPQQQ
+317 
-324 QPQQLH
+324 
-330 KPTDPHRTVIQQPV
+330 TAVDPHRTVIQQPQQPIL
-344 AAAAGSSLNALPD
+344 ATGSTLANALP
-357 SVVSQQHHQQQPQQQ
+357 VSGPVRQVITQQHQLPNHVPQQPQQQPHPVLQQITHQQQPVPLQPHQYVINKNSASPNQHHPQQHLVNSMQQQ
-372 QQQPLV
+372 QQQP
-378 NHVAQQQQSQ
+378 
-388 QQQAIYQQHQTVSPQ
+388 QQHQHYVAVAKE
-403 QQSHQ
+403 QS
-408 NVINLNNNLNS
+408 
-419 ASTTVQHN
+419 
-427 QHVTTNHVQPLQ
+427 
-439 QQQQRTP
+439 R
-446 LPAPKQQSQTATIN
+446 PAAN

-469 TTAVNNHQPYP
+469 STLNNHQYP
-480 RSQVPTQ
+480 HP
-487 QTPQQQQQH
+487 QTLQQH
-496 NVNHVIKTPEAAPR
+496 PNNLMKTPEAAPR

-520 KNLDARGR
+520 KHLDSRGR

-536 APETDPTQ
+536 APETDQ
-544 TSLRKQQE
+544 THTTLRKPQDPQQTQAVTPAV
-552 HQQAQAATPPVQ
+552 QQVNQQVTTPYKPRPLDTSARTPAATPG
-564 RINQPTPM
+564 TP
-572 STPPNKPRP
+572 
-581 PGGVP
+581 
-586 PGGTQTSTPP
+586 TSTAQ
-596 SGPRPISV
+596 RPISV
-604 AGALQRATM
+604 SGALQRVA
-613 NAPKLA
+613 NAIPPKPALA
-619 ATTPTP
+619 PI
-625 VTSIAVS
+625 TSIGVT
-632 GALMKTPTTT
+632 GALMRTPTTT
-642 TTSAPT
+642 TAPIIPNT
-648 TPSSVSQQPMP
+648 P
-659 QPVQQANQ
+659 QPQQQ
-667 TPVKK
+667 TAQPTQPTVRK
-672 PQKVNLKKLCRMVS
+672 PERVNLKKLCKM
-686 MGEVDSLS
+686 MELTEVDSLT
-694 LKKCSVRLEKLSED
+694 LKKCSIRMERLNEEHLLL
-708 HMTMMQEDLKKF
+708 MQEGLKKF
-720 SQAEPKL
+720 SIAEPKA
-727 AMRLGLVKKSAEM
+727 AMRLGLVKKSNEM

-746 EDERRYTGLLAKRK
+746 EDERRYTGLLAKRR
-760 AQEDAMNPED
+760 AQYDAADPED
-770 MFSKPKLRKVE
+770 MFSKPKLRRVE
-781 KMVIPV
+781 RVVAPV

-808 MGKIFDQLDETEAPN
+808 MNKIFDQLDETEAPS
-823 LDEADE
+823 LDDGDE
-829 QFECIPTS
+829 QQDCIATS
-837 MLSSISSEAAKLK
+837 MLSSIGAEAAKLK
-850 ARNAID
+850 ARNAIE

-866 ITYAMRSVHSAK
+866 ITYAMRSIHSAK
-878 NLSGTELQDDLVG
+878 NLSGSELQDDLVG
-891 DECIEKILNAMEAA
+891 DDCIEKILNAMEAA
-905 LLICSIYTCKSTK
+905 LLICSIYTCKNTK

-946 VYSVETKKKT
+946 VYSVETKKKV
-956 DGKKSKKMP
+956 DGKKTKKIP
-965 SYQQKGLSVL
+965 SYQQKGLSIL
-975 YTKIVELGKQL
+975 YTKIVELGKLL

-1086 AVVLPEAMGDSN
+1086 AVILPESFGDNN
-1098 PKKANNE
+1098 PKKANNDAV
-1105 IVNSSNPKSADLYII
+1105 INSSNPKSVDLFII

-1235 EQEKEGDEYKQNSK
+1235 EQEKEGDEYQKNSK
-1249 FQLDEEEERTEFLE
+1249 FQLNEEEERTEFLQ

-1300 KNIAAGEKGYAS
+1300 KCIADGEKGYAS
-1312 RKKQAKRRKKYTSES
+1312 RKKQAKKRKKYHTES
-1327 ENSDG
+1327 DESDG
-1332 GGIDSDIEEVK
+1332 GGNDSDIDEIK
-1343 TGVDQELNSEIFRLL
+1343 PDVDQELNSEIFRLL
-1358 DTRKATYLSQI
+1358 DIRKTNYLAQI
-1369 CPFGDKNAGISE
+1369 CPFGGSGLNATVSE
-1381 IKTYIDYGNANLIA
+1381 IKTYIDYNNANLIA

-1485 QYYDMI
+1485 QYYEMI
-1491 STRILD
+1491 SQRILD

-1517 PEQEKIPDIC
+1517 PEQDKIPDIC

-1553 HPCNPNDK
+1553 TPCNPSDK
-1561 AAMDRKITQIIDVV
+1561 GAMDRKITQIIDVV

-1593 FEPKENKEDSKA
+1593 FEPKESKEDSKA

-1649 SKIQPQLL
+1649 AKIQPHLL

-1710 MMLIVTQ
+1710 MMLVVTQ

-1730 AVVNKITK
+1730 AVVNRITK

-1756 SSKEKLISD
+1756 SSKEKIMSD
-1765 PSIPIEQLYR
+1765 PTVPIEQLYR

-1794 KQPDV
+1794 KQPAV
-1799 YGGEDD
+1799 YGGGED
-1805 AQGALPANICED
+1805 AQGALPASICEE
-1817 VYSTLAFFLSCS
+1817 VYNTLAFFLSCS

-1848 YEYLTKQELRDY
+1848 YEYLTKTELREY
-1860 YNYLLTQDTV
+1860 YNYLLTQETV
-1870 LTEMKIVVLK
+1870 LTDMKINVLK

-1958 VHPVQIVPFLI
+1958 VHPVQIVPYLI
-1969 CLSTDPEREVAHS
+1969 CLSTDPEKEVAHS

-2001 SHAGLQYSYE
+2001 SHAGMQYSYE
-2011 LQVLLQKLDDSS
+2011 LQVLLQTHDDRS

-2035 PPSALN
+2035 PPTAMN

-2071 SLQQMLYLA
+2071 SLKQMLYLA

-2085 FPYMVQDEPLYI
+2085 FPYVVQDEPLYI

-2127 NNPDQPPN
+2127 NNPDQKPN

-2144 QDVILSRLPEDTTE
+2144 QDVILGRLPEDTTE

-2189 ISRYSPSEAGKIYD
+2189 ISRYSPSETGKIYD
-2203 KTMQRRSNSLFDPK
+2203 KAMQRRSNSMFDPK
-2217 ATITLL
+2217 ATIALL
-2223 KENRQTM
+2223 QEKRSAEG
-2230 AVQSDDDRAELVQR
+2230 VQEDKTRTELVQR

-2256 PDDPDLLDEDDRAP
+2256 PDDPDLLDDDDRLPA
-2270 PKNSE
+2270 KGSE
-2275 PNSTVTTPVK
+2275 PNSITTPVK
-2285 QGGDANSAN
+2285 QPGTTDVPGANNANS
-2294 PGGESTTTTPVSN
+2294 TP
-2307 NVGGGSA
+2307 
-2314 ATPHVNNVNSTATSA
+2314 ATNDTGNGAHVNNVHNTTTSGSSTTQ
-2329 SSNATSAVGT
+2329 VT
-2339 RTPKSSTRPSAA
+2339 RTPKSALRTATANSSSAA
-2351 TTNAASSR
+2351 R
-2359 KNLPSRSARKK
+2359 KAQPSRSARKK
-2370 RRKLSSTEEEE
+2370 RRKISSSEEDE
-2381 SEPSDMDYD
+2381 SDASDMDYD

>member
-1 MGDRDIPS
+1 MGRDRVLVVPSTGIALDTPSTSQPGTTGPGGGGVGGVVPSDINQQILE
-9 VPITTLAGLTSLS
+9 V
-22 DMLSELPISDSLST
+22 
-36 VSTALNRSLLFHPR
+36 SLLQLRKEQEIQKQKLWHAFQEKNKELEMQHR
-50 VAEEANNLLATRD
+50 QQLEHKFQELRDQRLAEEAAQQRERREREAIKRSKEKQDFSANASSEVKQKLQTFLIQKKQAAASNGMNSPSSYRNWGVVKSSSGESIQGGAVAASSHPYKIPPPPPSAIAKYESDFPLRKTASESNLLKIR
-63 DSLIG
+63 IK
-68 QLVNAIEQTNS
+68 QRVIEKRAMT
-79 DHIELKDQYVQ
+79 
-90 PSTSKS
+90 
-96 MQDGPLLL
+96 GPALARRQERL
-104 QAIRSCR
+104 Q
-111 ADVFNRPQTA
+111 QA
-121 ATHQQQQHQQ
+121 AQRRLQKQQQQHQH
-131 QQMLAQQQQQH
+131 QQH
-142 KIIFTSQIPNFPS
+142 GM
-155 EHYSS
+155 E
-160 LQTQHQQQDYLSQIS
+160 
-175 QISQQQQPS
+175 
-184 QPIVLSQSPVSSQHS
+184 
-199 NHPPLETRNQTKI
+199 
-212 PYQQQQQQQQHQQ
+212 
-225 QSPQTTPSPSSKVI
+225 
-239 IRQQVINLPN
+239 
-249 IAYSSNSAENSQQQ
+249 
-263 QQIFQQQQQQQQL
+263 
-276 LQQQQHQ
+276 
-283 QQNKQQQYHNQNV
+283 
-296 IVSHQSVIQNQQVSQ
+296 
-311 FHQQQQ
+311 
-317 QLPPQQQ
+317 
-324 QPQQLH
+324 
-330 KPTDPHRTVIQQPV
+330 
-344 AAAAGSSLNALPD
+344 
-357 SVVSQQHHQQQPQQQ
+357 
-372 QQQPLV
+372 
-378 NHVAQQQQSQ
+378 QSQ
-388 QQQAIYQQHQTVSPQ
+388 
-403 QQSHQ
+403 
-408 NVINLNNNLNS
+408 
-419 ASTTVQHN
+419 
-427 QHVTTNHVQPLQ
+427 
-439 QQQQRTP
+439 
-446 LPAPKQQSQTATIN
+446 
-460 EQSQLKNGN
+460 QLKNGS
-469 TTAVNNHQPYP
+469 TTNNLHNHQYP
-480 RSQVPTQ
+480 AAQPH
-487 QTPQQQQQH
+487 P
-496 NVNHVIKTPEAAPR
+496 NHVVKAPEAAPR

-520 KNLDARGR
+520 KNLGAPGR

-536 APETDPTQ
+536 APETDPMQ
-544 TSLRKQQE
+544 TALRKQQE
-552 HQQAQAATPPVQ
+552 QQQAAQAAGASPVQ
-564 RINQPTPM
+564 RIAQPPMPAPNQTKTQPVTPA
-572 STPPNKPRP
+572 T
-581 PGGVP
+581 
-586 PGGTQTSTPP
+586 
-596 SGPRPISV
+596 PRPISV
-604 AGALQRATM
+604 AGALQRVGM
-613 NAPKLA
+613 NATPKAPPA
-619 ATTPTP
+619 AASPVVTTIG
-625 VTSIAVS
+625 VA
-632 GALMKTPTTT
+632 GALMKTPTAAAAVTT
-642 TTSAPT
+642 TTATPT
-648 TPSSVSQQPMP
+648 TTTP
-659 QPVQQANQ
+659 Q
-667 TPVKK
+667 TPQKTPLKK
-672 PQKVNLKKLCRMVS
+672 PERVNLKKLCRM
-686 MGEVDSLS
+686 MNLS
-694 LKKCSVRLEKLSED
+694 DVGGVALKKCSVRLDKFSEE
-708 HMTMMQEDLKKF
+708 HLKMMQEDLKKF
-720 SQAEPKL
+720 TLAEPKL
-727 AMRLGLVKKSAEM
+727 AMKLGLTKKSNEM

-746 EDERRYTGLLAKRK
+746 EDERRYAGLLAKRK
-760 AQEDAMNPED
+760 AQDDAVNPED
-770 MFSKPKLRKVE
+770 LFSKPKLRKVE
-781 KMVIPV
+781 RLVAPV
-787 VKKLSKEE
+787 VKKMSKEE
-795 LMNTNTYQRFMSI
+795 LMSTSMYQRFMSI
-808 MGKIFDQLDETEAPN
+808 MDKIFDQLDETEAPN
-823 LDEADE
+823 LDDGDE
-829 QFECIPTS
+829 QLDCIPTS
-837 MLSSISSEAAKLK
+837 MLTNIGSEAAKLK

-856 AIPENKLTLL
+856 SIPENKLTML
-866 ITYAMRSVHSAK
+866 ITYAMRSIQSAK
-878 NLSGTELQDDLVG
+878 NLSGTELGDDLVG
-891 DECIEKILNAMEAA
+891 DECIEKILNAMEAS
-905 LLICSIYTCKSTK
+905 LLICSIYTCKNTK
-918 FLQEDNIDAI
+918 FLQEDNIDSI

-956 DGKKSKKMP
+956 DGKKSKKTP

-975 YTKIVELGKQL
+975 YTKIVELGKLL

-1033 EKYSH
+1033 EKYQH

-1069 AGNIQMM
+1069 GGNIQMM

-1086 AVVLPEAMGDSN
+1086 AVVLPETLGESN
-1098 PKKANNE
+1098 SKKGAAAANND
-1105 IVNSSNPKSADLYII
+1105 VANSNPKSADLFII

-1192 VEQSIRVVSLEYLGI
+1192 TEQSIRVVSLEYLGI

-1213 KDTVESRCK
+1213 KDTVESHCK

-1235 EQEKEGDEYKQNSK
+1235 EQEKEGDECTNRSK
-1249 FQLDEEEERTEFLE
+1249 FQKDAEEERTEFLQ

-1300 KNIAAGEKGYAS
+1300 KSIAEGEKGYAS
-1312 RKKQAKRRKKYTSES
+1312 RKKQAKKRKKYLSES
-1327 ENSDG
+1327 ESDG
-1332 GGIDSDIEEVK
+1332 GGGGGDSDIEEVK

-1358 DTRKATYLSQI
+1358 DNRKTTYLSQI
-1369 CPFGDKNAGISE
+1369 CPFGGRNATGGE
-1381 IKTYIDYGNANLIA
+1381 IKTYIDYSNANLIA

-1485 QYYDMI
+1485 QYYEMI
-1491 STRILD
+1491 SQRILD

-1553 HPCNPNDK
+1553 TPSNPNDK
-1561 AAMDRKITQIIDVV
+1561 GAMDRKITQIIDVV

-1593 FEPKENKEDSKA
+1593 FEPKEVKADSTA

-1695 EHPSEIFLADLESHL
+1695 DHPSEIFLADLESHL

-1730 AVVNKITK
+1730 GVVNRITK
-1738 NYTLIRDC
+1738 NYALIRDC

-1756 SSKEKLISD
+1756 SSKKLLSE
-1765 PSIPIEQLYR
+1765 SAIPIEQLYR

-1799 YGGEDD
+1799 YGGAED
-1805 AQGALPANICED
+1805 AQGALPANICDD
-1817 VYSTLAFFLSCS
+1817 VYNTLAFFLSCS

-1848 YEYLTKQELRDY
+1848 YEYLTKTELREY

-1870 LTEMKIVVLK
+1870 LTEMKINVLK

-1900 AKQSQ
+1900 EKQSK

-1958 VHPVQIVPFLI
+1958 VHPVQIVPYLI
-1969 CLSTDPEREVAHS
+1969 CLSTDPEKEVAHS

-1987 QEIDKQYPG
+1987 QEIDKHYPG

-2001 SHAGLQYSYE
+2001 SHAGMQYSYE
-2011 LQVLLQKLDDSS
+2011 LQVLLQKRDDSS
-2023 IVRGYRIKDPQE
+2023 IVRGYRIRDPAE

-2071 SLQQMLYLA
+2071 ALQQMLYLA

-2085 FPYMVQDEPLYI
+2085 FPYVVQDEPLYI

-2127 NNPDQPPN
+2127 NNPEQPPN

-2144 QDVILSRLPEDTTE
+2144 HEAILNRLPEDTTE
-2158 LQNCITSAQGCMLL
+2158 LQTCITSAQGCMLL

-2203 KTMQRRSNSLFDPK
+2203 KAMQRRSNSLFDPK

-2223 KENRQTM
+2223 RENRTSEG
-2230 AVQSDDDRAELVQR
+2230 VQSQEDRVELVQR

-2256 PDDPDLLDEDDRAP
+2256 PDDPDLLDEDDKLP
-2270 PKNSE
+2270 PKGGGSE
-2275 PNSTVTTPVK
+2275 PN
-2285 QGGDANSAN
+2285 
-2294 PGGESTTTTPVSN
+2294 STTTTPVKQPPTGDPNANTNSTTTTTTTTPATGSSN
-2307 NVGGGSA
+2307 SNSNSNAAGSTTTTT
-2314 ATPHVNNVNSTATSA
+2314 TPHHVNNVS
-2329 SSNATSAVGT
+2329 
-2339 RTPKSSTRPSAA
+2339 RTPRSGRPPSNTVNSSSSARKSSSQPGR
-2351 TTNAASSR
+2351 SST
-2359 KNLPSRSARKK
+2359 RKK
-2370 RRKLSSTEEEE
+2370 RRKLSSSEEEE
-2381 SEPSDMDYD
+2381 SDASDMDYD

>member
-79 DHIELKDQYVQ
+79 DHIELKDQYAQ
-90 PSTSKS
+90 QSPSK
-96 MQDGPLLL
+96 QLHEGPLLL
-104 QAIRSCR
+104 QAIHSSRP
-111 ADVFNRPQTA
+111 DVFNQPQTL
-121 ATHQQQQHQQ
+121 QQQ
-131 QQMLAQQQQQH
+131 LVA
-142 KIIFTSQIPNFPS
+142 
-155 EHYSS
+155 
-160 LQTQHQQQDYLSQIS
+160 
-175 QISQQQQPS
+175 
-184 QPIVLSQSPVSSQHS
+184 
-199 NHPPLETRNQTKI
+199 
-212 PYQQQQQQQQHQQ
+212 QQQQQQQQKIKNNQL
-225 QSPQTTPSPSSKVI
+225 QT
-239 IRQQVINLPN
+239 QH
-249 IAYSSNSAENSQQQ
+249 
-263 QQIFQQQQQQQQL
+263 QQIFQQTQQ
-276 LQQQQHQ
+276 
-283 QQNKQQQYHNQNV
+283 HNQNV
-296 IVSHQSVIQNQQVSQ
+296 IVAHQSVIQNQQSQ
-311 FHQQQQ
+311 FHN
-317 QLPPQQQ
+317 QLSPQSQPPQLQ
-324 QPQQLH
+324 
-330 KPTDPHRTVIQQPV
+330 KAVDPHRTVIQQPHQ
-344 AAAAGSSLNALPD
+344 ASAAGSSSNVLPG
-357 SVVSQQHHQQQPQQQ
+357 SAAAAPQAVSHPPQLSNHVAQQPQQQ
-372 QQQPLV
+372 VHNQPV
-378 NHVAQQQQSQ
+378 SQ
-388 QQQAIYQQHQTVSPQ
+388 QQL
-403 QQSHQ
+403 HQ
-408 NVINLNNNLNS
+408 NVINKSNNNLHSS
-419 ASTTVQHN
+419 ASATPAGGQRLANNV
-427 QHVTTNHVQPLQ
+427 Q
-439 QQQQRTP
+439 QQN
-446 LPAPKQQSQTATIN
+446 LGGIVVKQQSHTASGN
-460 EQSQLKNGN
+460 EQQSQLKNGS
-469 TTAVNNHQPYP
+469 TTLQNHQYLHP
-480 RSQVPTQ
+480 PTGGH
-487 QTPQQQQQH
+487 QQH
-496 NVNHVIKTPEAAPR
+496 QHPNHLVKPPEAAPR
-510 NSEYLQQQQS
+510 NSEYLQQQQQS
-520 KNLDARGR
+520 KNVDSRGR

-536 APETDPTQ
+536 APETDPNHQ
-544 TSLRKQQE
+544 TTLRKQQD
-552 HQQAQAATPPVQ
+552 HQQQQAQVATAVQRLGQPTSVATPP
-564 RINQPTPM
+564 TPN
-572 STPPNKPRP
+572 PKP
-581 PGGVP
+581 G
-586 PGGTQTSTPP
+586 PGGTLAATQQQSLKPL
-596 SGPRPISV
+596 SV
-604 AGALQRATM
+604 GSALQRAGM
-613 NAPKLA
+613 NAM
-619 ATTPTP
+619 TPI
-625 VTSIAVS
+625 TSIAVT
-632 GALMKTPTTT
+632 GALMRAPSATTT
-642 TTSAPT
+642 ASTTTHSAAGQQ
-648 TPSSVSQQPMP
+648 QQPQKQLP
-659 QPVQQANQ
+659 P
-667 TPVKK
+667 TPGRKAEV
-672 PQKVNLKKLCRMVS
+672 VNIKKLCRM
-686 MGEVDSLS
+686 MKLAEVDSLK
-694 LKKCSVRLEKLSED
+694 LRKCSVRLEKFNEGQLK
-708 HMTMMQEDLKKF
+708 MMQEDLKKF
-720 SQAEPKL
+720 SVSEPKL
-727 AMRLGLVKKSAEM
+727 AMRLGLVKKSTEM

-746 EDERRYTGLLAKRK
+746 EDERRHTGGLPMKRK
-760 AQEDAMNPED
+760 AQDETTKPED
-770 MFSKPKLRKVE
+770 FFSKPKLRRVE
-781 KMVIPV
+781 KQATPV
-787 VKKLSKEE
+787 VKKMSKEE

-823 LDEADE
+823 IDDGDE
-829 QFECIPTS
+829 QMECIPTS
-837 MLSSISSEAAKLK
+837 MLSNIGAEAAKLK

-866 ITYAMRSVHSAK
+866 ITYAMRSVHLAK

-905 LLICSIYTCKSTK
+905 LLICSIYTCKNTK
-918 FLQEDNIDAI
+918 FLQEDNIDAV

-956 DGKKSKKMP
+956 DGKKSKKIP

-975 YTKIVELGKQL
+975 YTKIVELAKLL

-1069 AGNIQMM
+1069 GGNIQMM

-1086 AVVLPEAMGDSN
+1086 AVVLPESLGDTN
-1098 PKKANNE
+1098 PKKLNNDS
-1105 IVNSSNPKSADLYII
+1105 INSNPKSADLFII

-1222 VRTMDSLIKYIKI
+1222 VRTMDALIKYIKI
-1235 EQEKEGDEYKQNSK
+1235 EQEKEGDEYKKGSK
-1249 FQLDEEEERTEFLE
+1249 FQLDVEEERTEFLQ

-1300 KNIAAGEKGYAS
+1300 KSIAEGEKGYAS
-1312 RKKQAKRRKKYTSES
+1312 RKKQAKKRKKYTSDS
-1327 ENSDG
+1327 EHSDG
-1332 GGIDSDIEEVK
+1332 ADNDTDVEEVK

-1358 DTRKATYLSQI
+1358 DNRKTTYLSQI
-1369 CPFGDKNAGISE
+1369 CPFGGNGKNSTTSE
-1381 IKTYIDYGNANLIA
+1381 IKTYIDYSNANLIV

-1472 VGKYILSDPDLID
+1472 VGKYILSDPELID
-1485 QYYDMI
+1485 QYYEMI
-1491 STRILD
+1491 SQRILD

-1511 DICIEY
+1511 DICIEH
-1517 PEQEKIPDIC
+1517 PEHEKIPDIC

-1553 HPCNPNDK
+1553 TPCNPSDK
-1561 AAMDRKITQIIDVV
+1561 GAMDRKITQIIDVV

-1593 FEPKENKEDSKA
+1593 FEPKENKEDAKA
-1605 KKEIPKTLIKACQQ
+1605 KKEIPKALIKACQQ

-1695 EHPSEIFLADLESHL
+1695 DHPSEIFLADLESHL

-1738 NYTLIRDC
+1738 NYALIRDC

-1765 PSIPIEQLYR
+1765 PSIPLEQLYR

-1799 YGGEDD
+1799 YGGAED
-1805 AQGALPANICED
+1805 AQGALPANICEE
-1817 VYSTLAFFLSCS
+1817 VYNTLAFFLSSS

-1848 YEYLTKQELRDY
+1848 YEYLTKTELREY

-1870 LTEMKIVVLK
+1870 LTEMKINVLK

-1929 EILRSFLHRDTGV
+1929 ETLRSFLHRSTSV

-1958 VHPVQIVPFLI
+1958 VHPVQIVPYLI
-1969 CLSTDPEREVAHS
+1969 CLSTDPEKEVAHS

-2001 SHAGLQYSYE
+2001 SHAGMQYSYE
-2011 LQVLLQKLDDSS
+2011 LQVLLQKRDDNS
-2023 IVRGYRIKDPQE
+2023 IVRGYRIRDPQE
-2035 PPSALN
+2035 PPSAMN

-2085 FPYMVQDEPLYI
+2085 FPYAVQDEPLYI

-2127 NNPDQPPN
+2127 NNPDQPAN
-2135 PLEDDDDDD
+2135 PLEDDEDDD

-2203 KTMQRRSNSLFDPK
+2203 KAMQRRSNSLFDPK
-2217 ATITLL
+2217 ATIALL
-2223 KENRQTM
+2223 KEDEKTEGIKTKEEK
-2230 AVQSDDDRAELVQR
+2230 VELVQR

-2256 PDDPDLLDEDDRAP
+2256 PDDPDLLDEEDRLP
-2270 PKNSE
+2270 PKNADT
-2275 PNSTVTTPVK
+2275 N
-2285 QGGDANSAN
+2285 
-2294 PGGESTTTTPVSN
+2294 STTTTPVKQQGSTGATEANKSN
-2307 NVGGGSA
+2307 SN
-2314 ATPHVNNVNSTATSA
+2314 TPASTTNTGNSQTNNVNSNSSSSATTTAVPAAISH
-2329 SSNATSAVGT
+2329 
-2339 RTPKSSTRPSAA
+2339 RTPKSSSKSSS
-2351 TTNAASSR
+2351 NAQSTR
-2359 KNLPSRSARKK
+2359 KNPPVRSTRKK
-2370 RRKLSSTEEEE
+2370 RRKLSTSEEDE
-2381 SEPSDMDYD
+2381 SDASDMDYD

>member
-22 DMLSELPISDSLST
+22 DLLSELPISDSLATGST
-36 VSTALNRSLLFHPR
+36 SLNRSLLFHPR

-68 QLVNAIEQTNS
+68 QLVTAIEQTNS
-79 DHIELKDQYVQ
+79 DHIELKDQYAQ
-90 PSTSKS
+90 QSPSKHL
-96 MQDGPLLL
+96 QEGPLLL
-104 QAIRSCR
+104 QSIHSCR
-111 ADVFNRPQTA
+111 PDVFSMPQ
-121 ATHQQQQHQQ
+121 THQQQI
-131 QQMLAQQQQQH
+131 LAQQQ
-142 KIIFTSQIPNFPS
+142 KMKN
-155 EHYSS
+155 
-160 LQTQHQQQDYLSQIS
+160 HQL
-175 QISQQQQPS
+175 
-184 QPIVLSQSPVSSQHS
+184 
-199 NHPPLETRNQTKI
+199 
-212 PYQQQQQQQQHQQ
+212 QQQQQ
-225 QSPQTTPSPSSKVI
+225 
-239 IRQQVINLPN
+239 L
-249 IAYSSNSAENSQQQ
+249 
-263 QQIFQQQQQQQQL
+263 FQQQQQQL
-276 LQQQQHQ
+276 HQQQQQ
-283 QQNKQQQYHNQNV
+283 HNQNV
-296 IVSHQSVIQNQQVSQ
+296 IVTHQSVIQNQQTHVQ
-311 FHQQQQ
+311 LPQQHQQQQ
-317 QLPPQQQ
+317 QQR
-324 QPQQLH
+324 
-330 KPTDPHRTVIQQPV
+330 TVDPHRTVIQQPQQTV
-344 AAAAGSSLNALPD
+344 LAAGTSSNALPG
-357 SVVSQQHHQQQPQQQ
+357 SAPARQVITQQQQLPNHVPQQQHLQQPPLQQIAHQQQAVPVPPHQYVINKNSASPNQHHHPQQHLANNMQQQ
-372 QQQPLV
+372 QHQ
-378 NHVAQQQQSQ
+378 NNVAL
-388 QQQAIYQQHQTVSPQ
+388 AKE
-403 QQSHQ
+403 QSH
-408 NVINLNNNLNS
+408 
-419 ASTTVQHN
+419 
-427 QHVTTNHVQPLQ
+427 
-439 QQQQRTP
+439 
-446 LPAPKQQSQTATIN
+446 PAGN
-460 EQSQLKNGN
+460 EQSQMKNGSS
-469 TTAVNNHQPYP
+469 TLNNHQYP
-480 RSQVPTQ
+480 HP
-487 QTPQQQQQH
+487 QTPQQH
-496 NVNHVIKTPEAAPR
+496 PNNLIKTPEAAPR

-520 KNLDARGR
+520 KNLDSRGR

-536 APETDPTQ
+536 APETDQTH
-544 TSLRKQQE
+544 TSLRKPQDIQQTQAVTPTV
-552 HQQAQAATPPVQ
+552 QQANPPGITPY
-564 RINQPTPM
+564 
-572 STPPNKPRP
+572 KPRP
-581 PGGVP
+581 LGVLPRTPGA
-586 PGGTQTSTPP
+586 PGTPIAA
-596 SGPRPISV
+596 GPRPIAV
-604 AGALQRATM
+604 TGALQRVG
-613 NAPKLA
+613 NAIPPRPA
-619 ATTPTP
+619 MTPI
-625 VTSIAVS
+625 TSIGVT
-632 GALMKTPTTT
+632 GALMRTPTTT
-642 TTSAPT
+642 TAPI
-648 TPSSVSQQPMP
+648 TPAAAPAPQQSPAP
-659 QPVQQANQ
+659 PA
-667 TPVKK
+667 PASVKK
-672 PQKVNLKKLCRMVS
+672 PERVNRKKLCRMMDLADVN
-686 MGEVDSLS
+686 GLT
-694 LKKCSVRLEKLSED
+694 LKKCSIRLERLNEVHLSL
-708 HMTMMQEDLKKF
+708 MQEGLKKF
-720 SQAEPKL
+720 SLAEPKA
-727 AMRLGLVKKSAEM
+727 AMRLGLVKKNNEM
-740 IFSKMK
+740 IFAKMK
-746 EDERRYTGLLAKRK
+746 EDERRYTGLLAKRR
-760 AQEDAMNPED
+760 AERDAADPED
-770 MFSKPKLRKVE
+770 MFSKPKLRRVE
-781 KMVIPV
+781 KLTAPV

-808 MGKIFDQLDETEAPN
+808 MGKIFDQLDETEAPS
-823 LDEADE
+823 LDDGDE
-829 QFECIPTS
+829 QQDCIPTS
-837 MLSSISSEAAKLK
+837 MLSNIGAEAAKLK
-850 ARNAID
+850 ARNAIE

-866 ITYAMRSVHSAK
+866 ITYAMRSIHSAK

-891 DECIEKILNAMEAA
+891 DDCIEKILNAMEAA

-946 VYSVETKKKT
+946 VYSVETKKKV
-956 DGKKSKKMP
+956 DGKKSKKIP
-965 SYQQKGLSVL
+965 SYQQKGLSIL
-975 YTKIVELGKQL
+975 YTKIVELGKLL

-1086 AVVLPEAMGDSN
+1086 AVVLPESFGDHN
-1098 PKKANNE
+1098 PKKANNDAV
-1105 IVNSSNPKSADLYII
+1105 VNSSNPKSTDLFII

-1235 EQEKEGDEYKQNSK
+1235 EQEKEGDEYQKNSK
-1249 FQLDEEEERTEFLE
+1249 FQLNEEEERTEFLQ

-1300 KNIAAGEKGYAS
+1300 KCIADGEKGYAS
-1312 RKKQAKRRKKYTSES
+1312 RKKQAKRRKKYHTES
-1327 ENSDG
+1327 DESDG
-1332 GGIDSDIEEVK
+1332 GGNDSDIEEIK
-1343 TGVDQELNSEIFRLL
+1343 PGVDQELNSEIFRML
-1358 DTRKATYLSQI
+1358 DTRKNNYLAQI
-1369 CPFGDKNAGISE
+1369 CPFGGSGLKAAVSE
-1381 IKTYIDYGNANLIA
+1381 IKTYIDYSSANLIA

-1485 QYYDMI
+1485 QYYEMI
-1491 STRILD
+1491 SQRILD

-1517 PEQEKIPDIC
+1517 PEQDKIPDIC

-1553 HPCNPNDK
+1553 TPCNPSDK
-1561 AAMDRKITQIIDVV
+1561 GAMNRKITQIIDVV

-1593 FEPKENKEDSKA
+1593 FEPKESKEDAKA

-1649 SKIQPQLL
+1649 AKIQPQLL

-1710 MMLIVTQ
+1710 MMLVVTQ

-1730 AVVNKITK
+1730 AVVNRITK

-1765 PSIPIEQLYR
+1765 PSIPIEMLYR

-1799 YGGEDD
+1799 YGGAED
-1805 AQGALPANICED
+1805 AQGALPASICEE
-1817 VYSTLAFFLSCS
+1817 VYNTLAFFLSCS

-1848 YEYLTKQELRDY
+1848 YEYLTKTELRDY
-1860 YNYLLTQDTV
+1860 YNYLLTQQEV
-1870 LTEMKIVVLK
+1870 LTDMKINVLK

-1958 VHPVQIVPFLI
+1958 VHPVQIVPYLI
-1969 CLSTDPEREVAHS
+1969 CLSTDPEKEVAHS

-2001 SHAGLQYSYE
+2001 SHAGMQYSYE
-2011 LQVLLQKLDDSS
+2011 LQVLLQTHDDNS

-2035 PPSALN
+2035 PPSAMN

-2071 SLQQMLYLA
+2071 SLKQMLYLA

-2085 FPYMVQDEPLYI
+2085 FPYVVQDEPLYI

-2127 NNPDQPPN
+2127 NNPDQKPN

-2144 QDVILSRLPEDTTE
+2144 QDVILGRLPEDTTD

-2189 ISRYSPSEAGKIYD
+2189 ISRYSPSETGKIYD
-2203 KTMQRRSNSLFDPK
+2203 KTMQRRSNSMFDPK
-2217 ATITLL
+2217 ATIVLL
-2223 KENRQTM
+2223 QEKRSEEDVHEEKSRI
-2230 AVQSDDDRAELVQR
+2230 ELVQR

-2256 PDDPDLLDEDDRAP
+2256 PDDPDLLDDDDRLPA
-2270 PKNSE
+2270 KGSE
-2275 PNSTVTTPVK
+2275 PN
-2285 QGGDANSAN
+2285 
-2294 PGGESTTTTPVSN
+2294 STTTTPVKQPGAADEPGANSIPASNDTGNGGHVAN
-2307 NVGGGSA
+2307 NVHN
-2314 ATPHVNNVNSTATSA
+2314 TA
-2329 SSNATSAVGT
+2329 SSGSSIPHIS
-2339 RTPKSSTRPSAA
+2339 RTPKSSSRSATANASTVTRK
-2351 TTNAASSR
+2351 T
-2359 KNLPSRSARKK
+2359 LPSRSARKK
-2370 RRKLSSTEEEE
+2370 RRKISSSEEED
-2381 SEPSDMDYD
+2381 SDGSDMDYD